1 MERDELRKIGAN
13 IIARVENPEHRSR
26 LEGMVVDP
34 AFADEDY
41 VPRVLPGKKT
51 EIDLY
56 ERSLRVGKSPMLI
69 GPAGSGKTMSPFYWA
84 SLTGMPI
91 AVVEGHN
98 GFDPTTV
105 FAEREQDPTTGH
117 WYWRISDYGLV
128 CIYGGIGVWDELYRI
143 PAKSSGVAFS
153 ALDSRRRVEIP
164 GTGTVRLAD
173 DLLLVGTTNPPSYA
187 GVGEVDLALQDRF
200 SPVLDWGYDPA
211 VEARLI
217 TSKSLLAMAKE
228 VRDRGDL
235 DGAMSTRALIEFE
248 DIAIDLGWDMAVAA
262 LLGRFIDYEQMIVGP
277 VVANWGPKIRSELG
291 V

>member
-34 AFADEDY
+34 TFADDDY
-41 VPRVLPGKKT
+41 IPRELPGRKT
-51 EIDLY
+51 EVDLY
-56 ERSLRVGKSPMLI
+56 LRSLKVGKAPMLM
-69 GPAGSGKTMSPFYWA
+69 GPAGSGKTMSGFYFA

-105 FAEREQDPTTGH
+105 FAEREQDPATGL

-128 CIYGGIGVWDELYRI
+128 CIYGGIGLWDELYRI

-153 ALDSRRRVEIP
+153 AFDARRRVVIP

-173 DLLLVGTTNPPSYA
+173 DLLMIATTNPPTYA
-187 GVGEVDLALQDRF
+187 GVGEVDMALQDRM
-200 SPVLDWGYDPA
+200 SPVLDWGYDPK

-217 TSKSLLAMAKE
+217 SSKSLREMARE

-235 DGAMSTRALIEFE
+235 DGSVSTRSLVEFE
-248 DIAIDLGWDMAVAA
+248 DIALDLGWEMAVAA
-262 LLGRFIDYEQMIVGP
+262 LLGRFVDYEQMIIGP
-277 VVANWGPKIRSELG
+277 VVTNWAPKIRAELG